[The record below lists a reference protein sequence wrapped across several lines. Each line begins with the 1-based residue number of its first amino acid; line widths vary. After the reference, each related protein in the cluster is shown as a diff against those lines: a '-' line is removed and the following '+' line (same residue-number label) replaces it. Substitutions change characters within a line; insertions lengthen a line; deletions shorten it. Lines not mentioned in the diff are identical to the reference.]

1 MIHWSSYYTFHSDK
15 IYISILLYKKYLE
28 VSGPNITYQKQI
40 LWYRPCI
47 VESSDQVRK
56 GKRAASVC
64 VCVCVWKQDL
74 QSVYVTLKNKFLISV
89 RLLRQDFV
97 AKMFYAAP
105 STPPPPRQ
113 CFLLSL
119 LFIHPVLALSSS
131 HPPSLSP
138 VALPPPPLLPP
149 SSILSLSSLLPRCS
163 KWWQC

>member
-105 STPPPPRQ
+105 STPPHPPPANVSSFLFSLSTQ
-113 CFLLSL
+113 FLLSPPPTL
-119 LFIHPVLALSSS
+119 
-131 HPPSLSP
+131 PPSLRSP
-138 VALPPPPLLPP
+138 CLPLPSSRPLLY
-149 SSILSLSSLLPRCS
+149 
-163 KWWQC
+163 